1 MKWNK
6 TALTWLTDGLRAFVK
21 AALIIDAIML
31 AFFSTWFVAKL
42 LLRLSEWL
50 DVVLLGSSWGS

>member
-31 AFFSTWFVAKL
+31 AFFSTWLVAKFL
-42 LLRLSEWL
+42 IRLSQWIDSRFL
-50 DVVLLGSSWGS
+50 DAPWAG

>member
-21 AALIIDAIML
+21 AALIVDAIML
-31 AFFSTWFVAKL
+31 AFFSTWFVAKFL
-42 LLRLSEWL
+42 IRLSQWL
-50 DVVLLGSSWGS
+50 DESFLGSAWGG